1 MTENKPKGHIQVYT
15 GDGKGKTTAALG
27 QAMRAAGQGMKVVF
41 IQFIKGIPSGEH
53 LFVSKHQ
60 PFDIV
65 QVSVGDSFKKSKD
78 ELSREAQQ
86 TLDYVEKEMLSGK
99 YDLVILD
106 EILVAI
112 SKGLITTKQVLDLIA
127 KKPESVELV
136 LTGRDAPK
144 EIVQRANLVTEMLMI
159 KHPFSEGNNGRQGIE
174 Y

>member
-1 MTENKPKGHIQVYT
+1 MTENKPKGNIQVYT

-41 IQFIKGIPSGEH
+41 IQFIKGIPAGEH
-53 LFVSKHQ
+53 LFISKHQ

-65 QVSVGDSFKKSKD
+65 QVSVGDSFKKSK
-78 ELSREAQQ
+78 EQLSHEAQQ
-86 TLDYVEKEMLSGK
+86 TLDYAEKELLSGK

-112 SKGLITTKQVLDLIA
+112 SMRLITTKQVLDLIA

-144 EIVQRANLVTEMLMI
+144 EIIQRADLVTEMLMI
-159 KHPFSEGNNGRQGIE
+159 KHPFNEGNNGRQGIE